1 MWGPLCTAI
10 GAQGG
15 EAVRWEDHAVS
26 GLYHCSTPLVKTFT
40 CCCYRSMHVASTPGE
55 QAVQVK
61 RRCIGDGG
69 WLALDQVDPPL
80 PRGGSEWSDSAD
92 SDTLSDSEEG
102 D

>member
-1 MWGPLCTAI
+1 MLADNGEVRPAAI
-10 GAQGG
+10 ENVIPFRG
-15 EAVRWEDHAVS
+15 RWED
-26 GLYHCSTPLVKTFT
+26 
-40 CCCYRSMHVASTPGE
+40 VATPGK
-55 QAVQVK
+55 QVMQVK
-61 RRCIGDGG
+61 RRRIGDGG